1 MAGPGPPA
9 LDSHHETHL
18 RYVNRH
24 YLRRHT
30 LPRFAG
36 TQIADITR
44 ADVRRWFTS
53 RRATPVSADRSMPIL
68 SVIMTE
74 AERMGYRPEGSNPCR
89 GIRRYRR
96 KGRERFLSDAEIGR
110 LAARLSAHEAEWPLQ
125 VAAVRLLLLTEC
137 RRSEVLTLS
146 RIRTLLRREKRAVV

>member
-1 MAGPGPPA
+1 MSVDEARTQAAFLLAAIRCGGDAPA
-9 LDSHHETHL
+9 SSDATRFESVAETVFR
-18 RYVNRH
+18 RYARVWKPRTLCVNRH
-24 YLRRHT
+24 YLRRHI
-30 LPRFAG
+30 LPGFAG
-36 TQIADITR
+36 TQIADITG
-44 ADVRRWFTS
+44 ADVRRWSTS

-110 LAARLSAHEAEWPLQ
+110 LAARLSAHEAE
-125 VAAVRLLLLTEC
+125 
-137 RRSEVLTLS
+137 
-146 RIRTLLRREKRAVV
+146 